1 MQILNEE
8 KYVEYILDVTA
19 RLLAIDSPSGYT
31 EDAAR
36 LWPMNSS
43 PWGISLR

>member
-19 RLLAIDSPSGYT
+19 RLLAIDSPADIRRMRPGS
-31 EDAAR
+31 
-36 LWPMNSS
+36 WPMNSS